1 MKLTKRD
8 KQLLIVLLIFGIVA
22 LYYQFVYLE
31 QSSKLKELYD
41 EKTSKELKLIE
52 MRGKVAKLPAIDRE
66 LEEEK
71 KDILPLVQKY
81 LGDVNQEDLIL
92 MINDFESKS
101 SIKIKEVSFSEV
113 DDFDLVSKE
122 ETVKNETT
130 TSEQAQGNTDESSQA
145 TTDTSDTDQEKVN
158 LDNIKMT
165 NTEINFRG
173 SYADISKFIKILD
186 ESSKSIVSNKLS
198 IKKSEAG
205 EGSEL
210 AASSNPQDYVEGSLN
225 LQFFRVYSVEKYA
238 PTKESILVKNPVKK
252 TNKTSPF
259 IGYKWAIDS
268 LKYYDKTTGRVTRT
282 VTDKEEINSIINNG
296 ANNIDYSLQGNSS
309 NNVAK
314 KSVVEYKKPVE
325 LLRFDSM
332 NDFSSKSEDEN
343 AQINLQMSLVENL
356 NYKIIKADIEYDKD
370 VAKDKKVMVDLS
382 KKMLKL
388 QDRPSSLMLNLYSSE
403 DSGYEIGLVFSSNG
417 EKKYIPF
424 NSKLTFV
431 GWKELELDTSGVT
444 FPANID
450 GIYMKGNVNDDKL
463 TTSIYIDS
471 LYANYVQMK

>member
-52 MRGKVAKLPAIDRE
+52 MRGKVAKLPAIDGE

-71 KDILPLVQKY
+71 KDILPLAQKY

-130 TSEQAQGNTDESSQA
+130 TSEQTQGNTDESSQA
-145 TTDTSDTDQEKVN
+145 TTDTSDTDQEKV
-158 LDNIKMT
+158 T

-173 SYADISKFIKILD
+173 SYADISKFIQILD

-282 VTDKEEINSIINNG
+282 VTDKEEINSIINN
-296 ANNIDYSLQGNSS
+296 
-309 NNVAK
+309 
-314 KSVVEYKKPVE
+314 
-325 LLRFDSM
+325 
-332 NDFSSKSEDEN
+332 
-343 AQINLQMSLVENL
+343 
-356 NYKIIKADIEYDKD
+356 
-370 VAKDKKVMVDLS
+370 
-382 KKMLKL
+382 
-388 QDRPSSLMLNLYSSE
+388 
-403 DSGYEIGLVFSSNG
+403 
-417 EKKYIPF
+417 
-424 NSKLTFV
+424 
-431 GWKELELDTSGVT
+431 
-444 FPANID
+444 
-450 GIYMKGNVNDDKL
+450 
-463 TTSIYIDS
+463 
-471 LYANYVQMK
+471 